1 MTASRNPPENNP
13 FAAALRFHVEEAI
26 AAGATVAVLIW
37 ENSAGGIGC
46 ATVPQSKAVARG
58 LIDYAQEA
66 LLGGEAETE
75 EEED

>member
-1 MTASRNPPENNP
+1 MTASRKPPENNP

-26 AAGATVAVLIW
+26 ASGARVAVLIW
-37 ENSAGGIGC
+37 EGDKGIEV

-66 LLGGEAETE
+66 LLGGEAEPE